1 MYYSLD
7 EVEKIVGLNRRKIQE
22 YEKAG
27 LSPKPEQEHK
37 KSHKLQYTKQHIN
50 DLYRLRFYHELG
62 YKIPMIE
69 KEFKDKSSAE
79 RNINLKRHISELEE
93 KCEDLRKLIAIGKVM
108 NLLGMEPADLFAN
121 ANKPISYDELMTLLD
136 AVSDVENNEAD
147 IDKYV
152 HETLTSE
159 DFIKLQDVFERL
171 KQLYDLEQSP
181 ESDTAQYLIGDM
193 YNILSKLVSGS
204 YYMFFFTGYSFLPGT
219 VGGEDL
225 DDEIGEGFSA
235 FFMNSMNYFYSRHR
249 DNEVDKE
256 LYESFNNIVTLYM
269 MKECEIESVE
279 IMQQVER
286 AYKFFERIK
295 IMKKND
301 IISALRM
308 YSSLFITKYAAE
320 QVTPNQ
326 KLVARISFRIVSD
339 AINHY
344 CDSISKKT

>member
-1 MYYSLD
+1 
-7 EVEKIVGLNRRKIQE
+7 
-22 YEKAG
+22 
-27 LSPKPEQEHK
+27 
-37 KSHKLQYTKQHIN
+37 
-50 DLYRLRFYHELG
+50 
-62 YKIPMIE
+62 
-69 KEFKDKSSAE
+69 
-79 RNINLKRHISELEE
+79 
-93 KCEDLRKLIAIGKVM
+93 
-108 NLLGMEPADLFAN
+108 
-121 ANKPISYDELMTLLD
+121 
-136 AVSDVENNEAD
+136 
-147 IDKYV
+147 
-152 HETLTSE
+152 
-159 DFIKLQDVFERL
+159 
-171 KQLYDLEQSP
+171 
-181 ESDTAQYLIGDM
+181 
-193 YNILSKLVSGS
+193 
-204 YYMFFFTGYSFLPGT
+204 
-219 VGGEDL
+219 
-225 DDEIGEGFSA
+225 
-235 FFMNSMNYFYSRHR
+235 MNYFYSRHR